1 MNIKIK
7 ICGISDN
14 YSMSTVSS
22 LNVDYVGLVFYKK
35 SPRNI
40 TIDEAKSL
48 IKCSNNKTKIV
59 ALTVNANDQFLRNI
73 VTNLSPDYL
82 QLHGE
87 ESPYRCFEIKKRFK
101 TKIIKAIN
109 AKSSRILN
117 FELNKYK
124 FVTDEIIVDSPKD
137 YLPGGNGK
145 TFNWKFLKK
154 SKKNNNSLLAGGIN
168 LSNVSRAI
176 KITKTKGLDISSGV
190 EISRGIKSP
199 RLIKSFVK
207 KCRNI

>member
-1 MNIKIK
+1 MKIKIK
-7 ICGISDN
+7 ICGISDQN
-14 YSMSTVSS
+14 VIPTISN
-22 LNVDYVGLVFYKK
+22 LNVDYVGLVFFAN

-40 TIDEAKSL
+40 SIDKAKL
-48 IKCSNNKTKIV
+48 LTKCLNNKTKIV

-73 VTNLSPDYL
+73 VSSLSPDYL

-87 ESPYRCFEIKKRFK
+87 ESPYRCFEIKKKFK
-101 TKIIKAIN
+101 TKIIKAIS

-154 SKKNNNSLLAGGIN
+154 SKKNNNCLLAGGIN

-176 KITKTKGLDISSGV
+176 KITKAKGLDISSGV
-190 EISRGIKSP
+190 EISKGIKSP

>member
-1 MNIKIK
+1 
-7 ICGISDN
+7 
-14 YSMSTVSS
+14 MSTISY
-22 LNVDYVGLVFYKK
+22 LNIDYVGLVFFEK
-35 SPRNI
+35 SPRNV
-40 TIDEAKSL
+40 TIDKAKLL
-48 IKCSNNKTKIV
+48 IKYLKNKTKIV
-59 ALTVNANDQFLRNI
+59 ALTVNANDQFLKNI
-73 VTNLSPDYL
+73 VSSLSPDYL

-154 SKKNNNSLLAGGIN
+154 SKKNNNCLLAGGIN
-168 LSNVSRAI
+168 ISNVSRAI